1 MKRNTDVFHMYR
13 LPALMLGL
21 AFFSF
26 SCGGPANPINPIRPA
41 AVPDPYLQ
49 VRYDTI
55 RVNPSDPSGG
65 STLAQVQESMGG
77 SGTKR
82 ALTAAERS
90 SSEAALN
97 PGSAGGSG
105 RLGLQSMSVVLNPIP
120 SYTDKDVQIFMGAL
134 EAYEW
139 ADSSGKSIIVIVLN
153 PDLIDPSQ
161 LSPGALRLLQ
171 SMGTAPRVIFKAA
184 AGWQLR
190 RLQNDPELQV
200 KYSRINQEFD
210 RLAQSG
216 PKIQANPSPAAALA
230 LLAPKVS
237 DIQAIM
243 GTPGAKGEL
252 TAEERSRYKRDILRR
267 AGPALKNP
275 ALAASLGSPD
285 ELSDYIDKLFDSLV
299 IYQWIQSGKGIT
311 VYFMD
316 VSKAID
322 ALLPI
327 MRNQLKSASP
337 QAAVQFERAL
347 NILKTLFKEPIL
359 VAPALPIGWMPENP
373 RL

>member
-1 MKRNTDVFHMYR
+1 MKRNTDICRMYR

-21 AFFSF
+21 TFFSF

-55 RVNPSDPSGG
+55 RVNPSDPSRG

-77 SGTKR
+77 RGTKR
-82 ALTAAERS
+82 ALTAAEKS
-90 SSEAALN
+90 SSKAALN

-105 RLGLQSMSVVLNPIP
+105 RLGLQSMSPALNPIP

-153 PDLIDPSQ
+153 PDLIDQSQ

-200 KYSRINQEFD
+200 KYSRINQAFD

-216 PKIQANPSPAAALA
+216 SKIQANPSPAAALA
-230 LLAPKVS
+230 SLAPKVS

-267 AGPALKNP
+267 AGAALENP
-275 ALAASLGSPD
+275 ALAQSLGSPD
-285 ELSDYIDKLFDSLV
+285 ELADYIDKLFDSLV

-327 MRNQLKSASP
+327 MRNRLQSTSP

-347 NILKTLFKEPIL
+347 SMLKTLFKEPIL
-359 VAPALPIGWMPENP
+359 VAPALPVGWMPENP

>member
-1 MKRNTDVFHMYR
+1 MKRNTDAFHMYR

-26 SCGGPANPINPIRPA
+26 SCGGPANPVNPIRPA

-49 VRYDTI
+49 VRYDAI

-77 SGTKR
+77 KGTQR
-82 ALTAAERS
+82 ALTAAEKS

-105 RLGLQSMSVVLNPIP
+105 RLGLQSVSPALNPVP

-139 ADSSGKSIIVIVLN
+139 TDSSGKSIVVIVLN
-153 PDLIDPSQ
+153 PDLINSSQ

-171 SMGTAPRVIFKAA
+171 SMGTAPRVIYKAA
-184 AGWQLR
+184 AGWQQR

-216 PKIQANPSPAAALA
+216 SKISADPSPPAALA

-237 DIQAIM
+237 TIQAIM
-243 GTPGAKGEL
+243 GTPGVKGEL

-275 ALAASLGSPD
+275 AMAQFLGSSD
-285 ELSDYIDKLFDSLV
+285 ELSDYLDKFFDSLV

-322 ALLPI
+322 ALLSI
-327 MRNQLKSASP
+327 MRNQLQSAPP
-337 QAAVQFERAL
+337 QAAVLFERRL
-347 NILKTLFKEPIL
+347 NTLKRMFKEPIL